1 ESEGE
6 GKGAAFI
13 VTLPLAPIRDRKGA
27 GHTLGQPSGT
37 QGEHIMLS
45 GVKVLVVDDE
55 HDARSLIKEVLTQCE
70 AVVVTAASAEEAL
83 EILMKHKPDVMIS
96 DIGMPEKDGFQ
107 LIREVRSFPA
117 AREEKTP
124 AIALTAFA
132 HSEDRTKAM
141 LAGYQ
146 MHLSKPVQS
155 HELIAAIANLT
166 GWRRHAA

>member
-1 ESEGE
+1 
-6 GKGAAFI
+6 
-13 VTLPLAPIRDRKGA
+13 
-27 GHTLGQPSGT
+27 
-37 QGEHIMLS
+37 
-45 GVKVLVVDDE
+45 
-55 HDARSLIKEVLTQCE
+55 
-70 AVVVTAASAEEAL
+70 
-83 EILMKHKPDVMIS
+83 MIS

-117 AREEKTP
+117 TQRGKTP

-146 MHLSKPVQS
+146 MHLSKPVQA

-166 GWRRHAA
+166 GWTRQSIL